1 MRQESEQ
8 FGGGG
13 GGGQH
18 GGRGGLTEQSVSEGR
33 SIEPAITP
41 APPDYRYAPP
51 LCSPRR
57 PEAEQVEGS
66 LLQQGGGRGDYE
78 SLQDGRLVL
87 EVGCQF
93 ATEEEAI
100 SKLEDWS
107 YQNKISIV
115 KASRLKEKFV
125 NGKFQG
131 AVRIFRCPHGIERK
145 SKSKGIRCKQS
156 VNYTGCKFCIRITE
170 KEDKSWRIT
179 SMNSEHYGHETTQQ
193 NFFIHQNN
201 RKLTPEDRQF
211 VIDMMQGNASN
222 PNMAAALSQRT
233 GRIYSYQDV
242 ANLVKRISDEE
253 VVDPLEKKRKLLES
267 EQKLPYS
274 PRMNHFM
281 IQVISAVCVS
291 FA

>member
-1 MRQESEQ
+1 
-8 FGGGG
+8 
-13 GGGQH
+13 
-18 GGRGGLTEQSVSEGR
+18 
-33 SIEPAITP
+33 
-41 APPDYRYAPP
+41 
-51 LCSPRR
+51 
-57 PEAEQVEGS
+57 
-66 LLQQGGGRGDYE
+66 
-78 SLQDGRLVL
+78 
-87 EVGCQF
+87 
-93 ATEEEAI
+93 
-100 SKLEDWS
+100 
-107 YQNKISIV
+107 
-115 KASRLKEKFV
+115 
-125 NGKFQG
+125 
-131 AVRIFRCPHGIERK
+131 
-145 SKSKGIRCKQS
+145 
-156 VNYTGCKFCIRITE
+156 
-170 KEDKSWRIT
+170 
-179 SMNSEHYGHETTQQ
+179 MNSEHYGHETTQQ

-253 VVDPLEKKRKLLES
+253 LVDPLEKKRKLLES